1 MADNMENDL
10 IISDNAN
17 IERSLK
23 SKQTRLA
30 IHGVGMVILSFHM
43 YILGFIF
50 NLHDLEFWFNLV
62 FLSYNWVELLTLL
75 GANLFLLPRLLFLYR
90 SYKAKLY
97 GDKKKARQYRLLWL
111 IALVCNIILAIG
123 LTIFEIEMSAKKPV
137 IYLYP
142 EVQTEVNVRLELNGK
157 VTYSYPEY
165 SSVAGWNVTAEP
177 DGQLTDKDG
186 NRYPYLFWEGDIAIK
201 PNLSKGFCVKGEE
214 TEEFLEDALRQLG
227 LTDTEA
233 ADFISYW
240 CPEMN
245 QNNYNVITFQTAA
258 YEDVSKLIVSPEPDT
273 VIRVNMLWYASDKPV
288 DIEPQDL
295 SVINPAIREG
305 FTVVEWG
312 GEEYKRGWFR

>member
-1 MADNMENDL
+1 MEKNL
-10 IISDNAN
+10 IVSDNAN
-17 IERSLK
+17 IGRSLK

-30 IHGVGMVILSFHM
+30 IHGVGMVILSLHM

-142 EVQTEVNVRLELNGK
+142 EAQTEVNVRLELNGK

-165 SSVAGWNVTAEP
+165 SSLAGWNVTAES

-186 NRYPYLFWEGDIAIK
+186 NRYPYLFWEGDIAIR
-201 PNLSKGFCVKGEE
+201 PDLSKGFCVKGED
-214 TEEFLEDALRQLG
+214 TEAFLEDALRQLG

-295 SVINPAIREG
+295 TSLNPSERKG

-312 GEEYKRGWFR
+312 GEEHKKGWLGFFS

>member
-1 MADNMENDL
+1 MLACYRKF
-10 IISDNAN
+10 IIYFFDK
-17 IERSLK
+17 ETET
-23 SKQTRLA
+23 QD
-30 IHGVGMVILSFHM
+30 GG
-43 YILGFIF
+43 
-50 NLHDLEFWFNLV
+50 
-62 FLSYNWVELLTLL
+62 NWTYL
-75 GANLFLLPRLLFLYR
+75 NYCCDQ
-90 SYKAKLY
+90 YYY
-97 GDKKKARQYRLLWL
+97 GCKY
-111 IALVCNIILAIG
+111 
-123 LTIFEIEMSAKKPV
+123 
-137 IYLYP
+137 
-142 EVQTEVNVRLELNGK
+142 
-157 VTYSYPEY
+157 
-165 SSVAGWNVTAEP
+165 
-177 DGQLTDKDG
+177 
-186 NRYPYLFWEGDIAIK
+186 
-201 PNLSKGFCVKGEE
+201 NLSKGFCVKGEE